1 VAGWIGIRLA
11 AAAVLLLLA
20 AGVATSATT
29 NTLAATLTVQVSGQ
43 GEVTSS
49 PPGIQCPPVCSA
61 PFAAGATVTLTATA
75 GDDFTLDGWAGS
87 CPGASGT
94 TCRLAVEGDT
104 EVEADFAPLDISAD
118 PPPSPPLRPPAPPPP
133 TVAPPPDP
141 TPPPSPPTPEPEP
154 RPSPSEFGA
163 IDRIIARLPRANA
176 AFNAPTA
183 LALGESAV
191 VQLRLSA
198 QKSIRELK
206 EEITALGEK
215 EGANF
220 KVSDRM
226 EARLTG
232 LGFEIEAVTPE
243 TQGVSGQDV
252 TEWKWEIEPTET
264 GTQRLHLTL
273 TALIEVDGEASPRT
287 VRTFERMLVVD
298 VALST
303 RVSEFVGDNWQ
314 WLWTAILIPVAGWLV
329 RRRVVQPRKHALADQ

>member
-1 VAGWIGIRLA
+1 MADWIGIRIA

-20 AGVATSATT
+20 AGSATSAASE
-29 NTLAATLTVQVSGQ
+29 LPVSTLTVHVNGQ
-43 GEVTSS
+43 GQVTSN
-49 PPGIQCPPVCSA
+49 PPGIECPSVCSET
-61 PFAAGATVTLTATA
+61 FAAGTIVTLTATA
-75 GDDFTLDGWAGS
+75 GDRFFLAWGGT
-87 CPGASGT
+87 CPGAGGR
-94 TCRLAVEGDT
+94 TCQLTVEGDT
-104 EVEADFAPLDISAD
+104 QVEADFVPPVIAPA
-118 PPPSPPLRPPAPPPP
+118 PPPEPPTRPPAPPPP
-133 TVAPPPDP
+133 PPAPGGGGWGGGPGGKA
-141 TPPPSPPTPEPEP
+141 PEPQ
-154 RPSPSEFGA
+154 PSPSQFEE
-163 IDRIIARLPRANA
+163 IDQIIASLPRANA

-215 EGANF
+215 EGANI

-252 TEWKWEIEPTET
+252 TEWKWEIEPTER

>member
-1 VAGWIGIRLA
+1 
-11 AAAVLLLLA
+11 VLLLLA

-43 GEVTSS
+43 GEVASS
-49 PPGIQCPPVCSA
+49 PPGIQCPPVCTA
-61 PFAAGATVTLTATA
+61 IFETGTTVTLTATA
-75 GDDFTLDGWAGS
+75 GDEFILDGWAGS
-87 CPGASGT
+87 CPGASGR

-104 EVEADFAPLDISAD
+104 EIEADFVPLDVAPA

-133 TVAPPPDP
+133 PIAPPPDP
-141 TPPPSPPTPEPEP
+141 SPPPSPPAPEPEP
-154 RPSPSEFGA
+154 RPPPSELGA
-163 IDRIIARLPRANA
+163 IDQIIASLPRANA

-183 LALGESAV
+183 LSLGESAV

-215 EGANF
+215 EGANI

-298 VALST
+298 VALSK

>member
-11 AAAVLLLLA
+11 AAAVLLLLP
-20 AGVATSATT
+20 AGALASASTES
-29 NTLAATLTVQVSGQ
+29 LERTLTVHVGGQ
-43 GEVTSS
+43 GAVTSS

-61 PFAAGATVTLTATA
+61 AFPADTTVTLTATA
-75 GDDFTLDGWAGS
+75 GDNFGLDGWAGS
-87 CPGASGT
+87 CPDANGT
-94 TCRLAVEGDT
+94 TCRLTVESDRAVT
-104 EVEADFAPLDISAD
+104 ADFVPLDIAPGPA
-118 PPPSPPLRPPAPPPP
+118 PPPPTRPPAPPPP
-133 TVAPPPDP
+133 VVPPPDP
-141 TPPPSPPTPEPEP
+141 TPPPSPPAPEPEP
-154 RPSPSEFGA
+154 RPSPSALGA
-163 IDRIIARLPRANA
+163 IDRIIANLPRANA
-176 AFNAPTA
+176 AFNAPTE

-215 EGANF
+215 EGANI

-243 TQGVSGQDV
+243 TQGISGQDV

-329 RRRVVQPRKHALADQ
+329 RRRMVQPRKHALADQ

>member
-11 AAAVLLLLA
+11 AAAVLLLLP
-20 AGVATSATT
+20 AGALASASTES
-29 NTLAATLTVQVSGQ
+29 LERTLTVHVSGQ

-49 PPGIQCPPVCSA
+49 PPGIQCPPVC
-61 PFAAGATVTLTATA
+61 AAVFEAGTTVTLTATA
-75 GDDFTLDGWAGS
+75 GDEFVLDGWAGS
-87 CPGASGT
+87 CPGASGV
-94 TCRLAVEGDT
+94 TCQLGVDVVS
-104 EVEADFAPLDISAD
+104 EVEAEFVPLDIAPG
-118 PPPSPPLRPPAPPPP
+118 PPPPPTRPPAPPPP
-133 TVAPPPDP
+133 VGPPPDP
-141 TPPPSPPTPEPEP
+141 TPPPPPPAPEPEP
-154 RPSPSEFGA
+154 GPSPSEFGA

-215 EGANF
+215 EGANI
-220 KVSDRM
+220 KVSERM

-243 TQGVSGQDV
+243 TQGVSGQET

-273 TALIEVDGEASPRT
+273 TALIEVDGQASPRT

-303 RVSEFVGDNWQ
+303 RVSQFVGDNWQ
-314 WLWTAILIPVAGWLV
+314 WLWTAILIPLAGWLV
-329 RRRVVQPRKHALADQ
+329 RRRMQPRKHALADR